1 MILAE
6 KISDLRK
13 QAGWSQEELADK
25 LEVSRQS
32 VSKWEMAQSVPDMNR
47 IIMMA
52 KLFGVSTDYLLLDD
66 MEAPSPKIYEGDT
79 DELPI
84 SVHSVS
90 MEEANRFLD
99 VRFTAATQIALG
111 VMLCILCPVLVIIL
125 EAGRETGRFALSE
138 PQAAGFGCIFLF
150 ICLIAAVAMFV
161 MNGIRLHMF
170 SYFEE
175 EEIDTAYGVDGF
187 ARERRERFRGMHT
200 RDLVL
205 GISLC
210 VGSVMPLFVGLV
222 LFGEEEFAMSVCTTM
237 MLAMIAVGV
246 FLIVRCSIIWG
257 SFQMLLQ
264 EGDYSLKEKVISR
277 KNAPIAGVYWSLVTA
292 LYLGY
297 SFITQRWDHSWIIW
311 PIAGVSYAVLAG
323 ILRVVRNDDGRY

>member
-1 MILAE
+1 
-6 KISDLRK
+6 
-13 QAGWSQEELADK
+13 
-25 LEVSRQS
+25 
-32 VSKWEMAQSVPDMNR
+32 
-47 IIMMA
+47 
-52 KLFGVSTDYLLLDD
+52 
-66 MEAPSPKIYEGDT
+66 
-79 DELPI
+79 
-84 SVHSVS
+84 
-90 MEEANRFLD
+90 
-99 VRFTAATQIALG
+99 
-111 VMLCILCPVLVIIL
+111 
-125 EAGRETGRFALSE
+125 
-138 PQAAGFGCIFLF
+138 
-150 ICLIAAVAMFV
+150 
-161 MNGIRLHMF
+161 
-170 SYFEE
+170 
-175 EEIDTAYGVDGF
+175 
-187 ARERRERFRGMHT
+187 MHT